1 MAQFDLLIGMKYLFE
16 LLEDDDCYLLR
27 TDAVKSSMCARRN
40 VPIQTCKK

>member
-27 TDAVKSSMCARRN
+27 TDAVKSRRN